1 MFAAWPKT
9 ESSSVSSFRTTLRTS
24 NNHFLLDIPVFL
36 VFSTWLKDA
45 IDWVFFTFLYLV
57 IFRVSDRVEFGRF
70 YK

>member
-9 ESSSVSSFRTTLRTS
+9 ESSSVSSFRTTPRTS
-24 NNHFLLDIPVFL
+24 NNHFLLNIAVFL